1 MKQIYNQISGFNE
14 LAYKEGV
21 LVYKEAQI
29 LIDYQSF
36 RTLYTRKVFAK

>member
-1 MKQIYNQISGFNE
+1 MKQIYNQLNGFIE
-14 LAYKEGV
+14 LAYKQGV

-36 RTLYTRKVFAK
+36 RRL